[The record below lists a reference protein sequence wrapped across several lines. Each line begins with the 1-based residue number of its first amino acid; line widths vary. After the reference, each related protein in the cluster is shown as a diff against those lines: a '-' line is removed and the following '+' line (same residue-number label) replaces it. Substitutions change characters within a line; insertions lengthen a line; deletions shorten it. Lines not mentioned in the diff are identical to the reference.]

1 MFLEKKMIGTV
12 IAIGVLALAGCQ
24 TNRAALPEPSSSPRV
39 LTGDEI
45 RAYAGRTS
53 TWESKDGRSS
63 GRVTLN
69 ADGTQTLTSNIPGVE
84 RDTGTWRV
92 SGNRQCATWTRIRG
106 GEERCSTWTL
116 MPDGSIDTG
125 NTITRF

>member
-1 MFLEKKMIGTV
+1 MFMDHKTIGAA
-12 IAIGVLALAGCQ
+12 IAIGALALAGCQ
-24 TNRAALPEPSSSPRV
+24 TNLAELPEPSSTPRV

-45 RAYAGRTS
+45 QAYAGRTS
-53 TWESKDGRSS
+53 TWEATDGSS
-63 GRVTLN
+63 RGRVTLN
-69 ADGTQTLTSNIPGVE
+69 PDGTQTLTSNIPGIP

-92 SGNRQCATWTRIRG
+92 SGNQQCATWTRIRG

-125 NTITRF
+125 NTISRF

>member
-1 MFLEKKMIGTV
+1 MLIEKKFIGAAL
-12 IAIGVLALAGCQ
+12 AIGALALAGCQ
-24 TNRAALPEPSSSPRV
+24 TNLAELPEPSSTPRT

-53 TWESKDGRSS
+53 TWESKDGSAQ

-69 ADGTQTLTSNIPGVE
+69 ADGTQTLTSNIPGVA

-92 SGNRQCATWTRIRG
+92 SGNRQCATWTRIRD